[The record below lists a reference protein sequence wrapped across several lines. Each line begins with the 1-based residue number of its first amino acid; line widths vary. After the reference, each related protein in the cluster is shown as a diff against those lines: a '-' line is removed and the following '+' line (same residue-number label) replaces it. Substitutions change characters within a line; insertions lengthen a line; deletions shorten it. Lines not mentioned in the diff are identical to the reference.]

1 MHGAL
6 WNRPTFVRGEC
17 YRLLPTAVHEMR
29 GTYQAG
35 SVEIMVEA
43 LGVRHNAQRG
53 KADNG
58 WTHGCQF
65 ITNPQDI
72 LSLHLGQAL

>member
-1 MHGAL
+1 
-6 WNRPTFVRGEC
+6 
-17 YRLLPTAVHEMR
+17 MR